1 MLCSITKLQVLFFI
15 FAIVHVAVA
24 SFSSVIDVSQG
35 TKISGLN
42 HTSGLGHS
50 QKPKTSSL
58 RNAFRA
64 DTVLPFGRRNIETAN
79 AFRADTTLRFMRGI
93 STQNP
98 RKAEGTTEASMKDL
112 QKGPQYNSKR
122 AQESA
127 SKVHNQQTPTEE
139 KEGSDPLEAI
149 GDAGA
154 AVGGAISD
162 AVKDVQKGPNYDKG
176 AQKKDGRVDN
186 DKDRAEEKRFLDRLQ
201 PDRQSSD
208 TEKVEEALE
217 DKESGCKNLPQGW
230 TDTRGNTCEDYRE
243 GEFCTRHGG
252 YGDAWLD
259 EWGSFEDVA
268 SKGKTAKEVC
278 CVCGGGDHEDSND
291 LTPDGDASSPDDAAP
306 APSFRGP
313 ILGSK
318 SGKPL
323 QEQGY
328 SGDLVAHED
337 QKTMTDDWGLEF
349 GPRAGHRNLR
359 SICQDHPDNEW
370 CFLHGYHQEPEVKSA
385 SRQMKCSALAF
396 ITFFVACL
404 Q

>member
-24 SFSSVIDVSQG
+24 RFSSVIDVRQG

-64 DTVLPFGRRNIETAN
+64 DTVLPFGRRNIETSN

-127 SKVHNQQTPTEE
+127 SKVHNQQTPKEE

-217 DKESGCKNLPQGW
+217 DKESGCKNFPQGW
-230 TDTRGNTCEDYRE
+230 ADTRGNTCEDYAE
-243 GEFCTRHGG
+243 GEYCNRHGG

-259 EWGSFEDVA
+259 EWGTFEDA
-268 SKGKTAKEVC
+268 ADKGVSALQAC
-278 CVCGGGDHEDSND
+278 CICGGGVR
-291 LTPDGDASSPDDAAP
+291 DGEVAVVPSPAESPAAAPVPAAASSP
-306 APSFRGP
+306 
-313 ILGSK
+313 
-318 SGKPL
+318 
-323 QEQGY
+323 
-328 SGDLVAHED
+328 
-337 QKTMTDDWGLEF
+337 
-349 GPRAGHRNLR
+349 
-359 SICQDHPDNEW
+359 
-370 CFLHGYHQEPEVKSA
+370 
-385 SRQMKCSALAF
+385 
-396 ITFFVACL
+396 
-404 Q
+404 